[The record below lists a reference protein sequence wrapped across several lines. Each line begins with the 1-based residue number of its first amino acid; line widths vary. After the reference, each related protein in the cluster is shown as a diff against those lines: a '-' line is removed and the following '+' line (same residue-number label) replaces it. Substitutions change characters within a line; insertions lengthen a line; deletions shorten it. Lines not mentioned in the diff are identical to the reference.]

1 MNTRHKSNNYC
12 YQEQSYAEARR
23 SQYMRKHN
31 INSVNELKRRNV
43 QVQENDQDSDSD
55 EYYQLIRRR
64 IGLALL
70 DNNNNGN
77 NMRNS
82 SLRKPVVHPTIN
94 DDTTNS
100 DDSDSYH
107 EQAFHQHHTREERV
121 KENEKLRHEMQ
132 REQMQAAREETTNL
146 LRKVDRD
153 GQPAQMELNL

>member
-12 YQEQSYAEARR
+12 YKEQSYAEARR

-43 QVQENDQDSDSD
+43 QVSENNQDSDSD

-70 DNNNNGN
+70 ENNDNNYK
-77 NMRNS
+77 RNS
-82 SLRKPVVHPTIN
+82 RKPVVHPTIN

-132 REQMQAAREETTNL
+132 REQMQAAREEKTSL
-146 LRKVDRD
+146 LRKMDKD
-153 GQPAQMELNL
+153 GQPAQLEMDF